1 MREKYSRRRET
12 SEKQIRTC
20 KDPKVRKKR
29 KLAAYP

>member
-1 MREKYSRRRET
+1 MREKYSMRET
-12 SEKQIRTC
+12 SEKQIRAC